1 MAVPQSMTIDLT
13 TAPYAAFLLRLT
25 LGVVFVAHA
34 LFKVLALGMATTAA
48 FFVDHGFPGWTA
60 YPVTAAE
67 LFGGIAL
74 AAGIYTRI
82 AAIAL
87 IPVMIGAFT
96 VHWPNGWYFAAPH
109 GGWEYIALL
118 IAALVAQAGLGSGR
132 FALGGVWRV
141 QALRQDHIGVGRP
154 AA

>member
-1 MAVPQSMTIDLT
+1 MAVSQSRTIDLT

-34 LFKVLALGMATTAA
+34 LFKVLALGMAATAT
-48 FFVDHGFPGWTA
+48 FFVDHGFPGWMA

-74 AAGIYTRI
+74 AAGIYTRV

-87 IPVMIGAFT
+87 IPVMLGAFT

-109 GGWEYIALL
+109 GGWEYIAVLL
-118 IAALVAQAGLGSGR
+118 AALLTQAGLGSGR
-132 FALGGVWRV
+132 FALGDGARDGH
-141 QALRQDHIGVGRP
+141 LRLKDIAVSRP

>member
-1 MAVPQSMTIDLT
+1 MAVPQTMTIDLT

-34 LFKVLALGMATTAA
+34 WFKVLALGMATTAA
-48 FFVDHGFPGWTA
+48 FFVDHGFPGWMA

-74 AAGIYTRI
+74 AAGIYTRV

-87 IPVMIGAFT
+87 IPVMLGAFT

-109 GGWEYIALL
+109 GGWEYIAVLL
-118 IAALVAQAGLGSGR
+118 AALLTQAGLGSGR
-132 FALGGVWRV
+132 FAL
-141 QALRQDHIGVGRP
+141 AGVGRVQPLRRDGIEVRRP